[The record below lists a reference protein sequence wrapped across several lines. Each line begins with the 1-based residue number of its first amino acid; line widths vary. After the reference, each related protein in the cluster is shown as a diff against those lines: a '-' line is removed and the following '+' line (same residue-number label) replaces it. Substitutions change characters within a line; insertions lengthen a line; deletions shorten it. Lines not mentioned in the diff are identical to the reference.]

1 VPLRRNWRFQ
11 ALWVG
16 GSLANVGVEAVEI
29 AFPLLILA
37 ISGSPGLAGLFGFV
51 QVSVMVLATL
61 PAGALVDRWD
71 RRHVLLVTEGVRALA
86 ILAVAAGVTFWH
98 VGIGYLIAIAAVLG
112 IATALGGPARML
124 ITRAVVPPEQLT
136 SALAQEEARGGAA
149 ALAGPPAG
157 GVLFALSR
165 AVPFLAAGL
174 GFVVS
179 FLCILVAAPNN
190 KPERAAGAEAEA
202 GPVPRRSPWKAFGT
216 VFDGVRFLLAHRT
229 LRSALALI
237 SVFYLVVTAAIL
249 AVVVELRGQ
258 HLSSGYIG
266 LAVSGV
272 ACGMLAGSVL
282 VKRLHS
288 ILPPGKLLIA
298 ASALATIAVGLLALS
313 LGPVWVWAMLFLA
326 ALPVPSLR
334 VLVDLL
340 IFRQTPDES
349 KGRAIAA
356 TMTIIGIGSPLGS
369 LIAGVTMQFGT
380 VAIAVLTVAALQA
393 VITVAGLLDR
403 QLRTS
408 AWPGN

>member
-1 VPLRRNWRFQ
+1 M
-11 ALWVG
+11 G
-16 GSLANVGVEAVEI
+16 GSLANVGVEAVDI
-29 AFPLLILA
+29 AFPLLILS
-37 ISGSPGLAGLFGFV
+37 ITGSPGLAGLFGFV
-51 QVSVMVLATL
+51 QVGVTVLATL

-71 RRHVLLVTEGVRALA
+71 RRHVLLATEGVRALA
-86 ILAVAAGVTFWH
+86 ILAVAASVTFWH
-98 VGIGYLIAIAAVLG
+98 IGIGYLIAIAAVLG
-112 IATALGGPARML
+112 VATALGGPARML
-124 ITRAVVPPEQLT
+124 ITRAVVPVEQLT

-165 AVPFLAAGL
+165 AFPFLAAGL

-179 FLCILVAAPNN
+179 FACILIAAPNN
-190 KPERAAGAEAEA
+190 KPERAAEGGGGEG
-202 GPVPRRSPWKAFGT
+202 GPAPRRSPWKIFGT
-216 VFDGVRFLLAHRT
+216 VFDGLKFLLGHRT
-229 LRSALALI
+229 LRSALLLI

-258 HLSSGYIG
+258 HLASGYIG

-282 VKRLHS
+282 VKRLHA

-369 LIAGVTMQFGT
+369 LIAGVTMQLGT

-403 QLRTS
+403 KLRTS
-408 AWPGN
+408 AWPAQAGQ